1 MRCIEFTD
9 EKKYIRDFI
18 SLSKK
23 IYESSGN
30 MQNDKELK
38 SLLLGEHP
46 LSKYFVLHKFCIYR
60 GNEIVARFAFTVY
73 PNDDTAYLGF
83 FECVDED
90 EVAKFLFEQ
99 AVAFAKS
106 CGFKQILGPV
116 NASFWMGYRL
126 KTNLFDER
134 AYTGE
139 PYNPKYYERLF
150 LQNGFAV
157 AEHYISSVYK
167 RVEKDFEL
175 EKYRNR
181 YDEFVQKG
189 YEIVSP
195 SMRDWDKTMAE
206 IHELIT
212 ILYQDFPIYKSITKK
227 DFCTYFASYKSIV
240 DLRMVK
246 MAYYRG
252 KAVGFYISI
261 PNYNNSVYHT
271 SNPLNI
277 LRILR
282 LRKNPTEYVM
292 LYMGVLPEHQGLG
305 KVLVQSI
312 MNELKE
318 SGLGSIGALQR
329 DGKIT
334 QSYVNELIEKRYEYV
349 LLKRGL

>member
-1 MRCIEFTD
+1 
-9 EKKYIRDFI
+9 
-18 SLSKK
+18 
-23 IYESSGN
+23 
-30 MQNDKELK
+30 
-38 SLLLGEHP
+38 
-46 LSKYFVLHKFCIYR
+46 
-60 GNEIVARFAFTVY
+60 
-73 PNDDTAYLGF
+73 
-83 FECVDED
+83 
-90 EVAKFLFEQ
+90 
-99 AVAFAKS
+99 
-106 CGFKQILGPV
+106 
-116 NASFWMGYRL
+116 
-126 KTNLFDER
+126 
-134 AYTGE
+134 
-139 PYNPKYYERLF
+139 
-150 LQNGFAV
+150 
-157 AEHYISSVYK
+157 
-167 RVEKDFEL
+167 
-175 EKYRNR
+175 
-181 YDEFVQKG
+181 QKG

-252 KAVGFYISI
+252 RAVGFYISI
-261 PNYNNSVYHT
+261 PNYNNAVYHT